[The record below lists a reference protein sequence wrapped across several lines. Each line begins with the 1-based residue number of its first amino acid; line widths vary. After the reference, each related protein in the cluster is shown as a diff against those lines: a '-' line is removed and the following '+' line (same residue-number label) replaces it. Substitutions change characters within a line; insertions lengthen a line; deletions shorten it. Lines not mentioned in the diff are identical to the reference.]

1 MEPWDSVVAQ
11 VVDTPI
17 CRRQVREGDLL
28 GASCVFAAL
37 AGLSAGNRE
46 YLGIRIRRLDQS
58 LNDFVE
64 AVFGLLQREFLK
76 VLAIHAL
83 APPVR
88 TRGKRI
94 GADGPDDLDP
104 ERARVA

>member
-1 MEPWDSVVAQ
+1 MKATCSGLPASSPPWLVSLPA
-11 VVDTPI
+11 
-17 CRRQVREGDLL
+17 
-28 GASCVFAAL
+28 
-37 AGLSAGNRE
+37 NRE

-58 LNDFVE
+58 LNDPVK
-64 AVFGLLQREFLK
+64 AVFGLFQREFLK